1 MGLSGVLR
9 QPAGVMADCRFWRL
23 YLAGTASS
31 SSFTIVAGKKGSFRR
46 LSAIG
51 VVGQPCILTDF
62 FFPSRVWR
70 QKVVSKNTHHIRI
83 ALILVL
89 KSDINYGL
97 CEMD

>member
-23 YLAGTASS
+23 SLAGTASS
-31 SSFTIVAGKKGSFRR
+31 SSFTIVAEKNGSLRR

-62 FFPSRVWR
+62 FFSPPESGDR
-70 QKVVSKNTHHIRI
+70 KLFPRI
-83 ALILVL
+83 HTTSVL
-89 KSDINYGL
+89 L
-97 CEMD
+97 